1 MKKVFNII
9 QNIEIALAVLI
20 IILFFV
26 VRVFG
31 YTPYVVE
38 SGSMEPTIPTYSI
51 AYVKN
56 VDAND
61 INKKDVI
68 AFNIDKKVVT
78 HRVIYVNKNE
88 NCFVTKGDANKA
100 KDPSPVKFENC
111 VGKVSFH
118 IEYLGQGILFLQTLK
133 GKIVLGGIIV
143 INIIIGCVINQKQ
156 KMNNLKGK

>member
-133 GKIVLGGIIV
+133 GKIILGGIIV
-143 INIIIGCVINQKQ
+143 INIIINYWLCYKQ
-156 KMNNLKGK
+156 KTKNE